1 MNLPALARA
10 VREHPGLRGKRELAA
25 VAAAFGGDGDDAAL
39 LPDGEGQLALAAEVI
54 HPPFVAAQPRAAGVA
69 GVVTVLNDLA
79 ATGARP
85 LALLD
90 CLVAG
95 SRRVA
100 EQILEGLRIGAGLYG
115 VPVLGGHATV
125 EDGAAAGALDLRR
138 RPRPRARCRPRNAR
152 PGDAVMLLACLEGEM
167 MVGAGSSFFS
177 HLRGP
182 RRERAADDL
191 ALLADA
197 AEAGDAWAA
206 RDVSM
211 PGVAGS
217 LLQLCESAGRA
228 RLRPRPRR
236 PARPGRAFPWSAGCS
251 RSRPSPSCWSA
262 TPEALAR
269 RVAPAGLTLARVG
282 TLDDG
287 GRPAPR
293 APGARRRRCGTSRGR
308 ASRAW
313 GPVASSGSRRSPGTR
328 PGSRRGPPP
337 PLRSKRR
344 ASVARSVASAS
355 CPSGS
360 SAPNAT
366 AVGP

>member
-39 LPDGEGQLALAAEVI
+39 LPDGEGRLALAAEVI

-90 CLVAG
+90 CLAAG

-100 EQILEGLRIGAGLYG
+100 EQILEGLRVGAGLYG

-125 EDGAAAGALDLRR
+125 EEGAAAGLSTFAVG
-138 RPRPRARCRPRNAR
+138 RARAPLSAGNAR

-182 RRERAADDL
+182 RRERAAADL

-217 LLQLCESAGRA
+217 LLQLCESAGGLGCA
-228 RLRPRPRR
+228 LDLDAL
-236 PARPGRAFPWSAGCS
+236 PAPAGLPLGRWLLTFPSFAFLVVGD
-251 RSRPSPSCWSA
+251 
-262 TPEALAR
+262 PEALAR
-269 RVAPAGLTLARVG
+269 RVAPTGLTLAGVG
-282 TLDDG
+282 ALDDG
-287 GRPAPR
+287 GVLRLR
-293 APGARRRRCGTSRGR
+293 AGGEEAQVWDLSQEGLTGLGPG
-308 ASRAW
+308 
-313 GPVASSGSRRSPGTR
+313 
-328 PGSRRGPPP
+328 
-337 PLRSKRR
+337 L
-344 ASVARSVASAS
+344 
-355 CPSGS
+355 
-360 SAPNAT
+360 
-366 AVGP
+366 

>member
-25 VAAAFGGDGDDAAL
+25 VAAAVGGDGDDAAL
-39 LPDGEGQLALAAEVI
+39 LPDGEGRLALAAEVI

-90 CLVAG
+90 CLAAG

-100 EQILEGLRIGAGLYG
+100 EQILDGLRVGAGLYG

-125 EDGAAAGALDLRR
+125 EEGVAPGLSTFAVG
-138 RPRPRARCRPRNAR
+138 RARAPLSAANAR
-152 PGDAVMLLACLEGEM
+152 PGDAVMLLACLEGEVM
-167 MVGAGSSFFS
+167 AGAGSSFFS

-182 RRERAADDL
+182 RRERAGEDL

-197 AEAGDAWAA
+197 AEGGDAWAA

-217 LLQLCESAGRA
+217 LLQLCESAGGLGCA
-228 RLRPRPRR
+228 LDLDAL
-236 PARPGRAFPWSAGCS
+236 PAPAGLPLERWLLTFPSFAFLVVGD
-251 RSRPSPSCWSA
+251 
-262 TPEALAR
+262 PEALAR
-269 RVAPAGLTLARVG
+269 RVAPTGLALAVVG
-282 TLDDG
+282 ALDDG
-287 GRPAPR
+287 GVLRLR
-293 APGARRRRCGTSRGR
+293 AGGEEAQVWDLSEEPLTGMGPGRG
-308 ASRAW
+308 
-313 GPVASSGSRRSPGTR
+313 
-328 PGSRRGPPP
+328 
-337 PLRSKRR
+337 
-344 ASVARSVASAS
+344 
-355 CPSGS
+355 
-360 SAPNAT
+360 N
-366 AVGP
+366 